1 MHIPPDLIEA
11 CVKDDRMAQSELYRL
26 CFGTLMGVCL
36 RYHSHEEDAI
46 EVLNQGFLKILNN
59 LHKRKPKVPFEAW
72 IRRIMINTLID
83 DFRKNRRRKEL
94 FEVSNFEESSQGQSS
109 QINFNTADEMFDAQ
123 EIEAMIQQLPPM
135 TRQVF
140 NLHAIDGFSHKEISQ
155 QLGISEGTSKWHVN
169 AARKNIKKQFS
180 IMYKHKKN
188 VSL

>member
-1 MHIPPDLIEA
+1 
-11 CVKDDRMAQSELYRL
+11 MAQSELYRL

-36 RYHSHEEDAI
+36 RYHANEEDAI

-59 LHKRKPKVPFEAW
+59 LHKRKASVPFEAW

-83 DFRKNRRRKEL
+83 DFRKNKRRKEM
-94 FEVSNFEESSQGQSS
+94 FELSDFEENSFGQNA
-109 QINFNTADEMFDAQ
+109 QFDVNAADEMFDAQ
-123 EIEAMIQQLPPM
+123 EIEQMIQTLPPM

-140 NLHAIDGFSHKEISQ
+140 NLHAIDGFSHKEISA

-169 AARKNIKKQFS
+169 AARKGIKKRFALMHKQ
-180 IMYKHKKN
+180 KKN